1 MTNTNTL
8 LMAKKYRDK
17 WVALESKSGK
27 VVGVG
32 KTAMVAYKEAQKEG
46 IQEPVLTRIPKNYGA
61 AYILITT

>member
-8 LMAKKYRDK
+8 LMAKKYRGK

-32 KTAMVAYKEAQKEG
+32 KTAKLAYAISQKKG
-46 IQEPVLTRIPKNYGA
+46 IKEPVLTKIPKNYGA
-61 AYILITT
+61 AYILSAS